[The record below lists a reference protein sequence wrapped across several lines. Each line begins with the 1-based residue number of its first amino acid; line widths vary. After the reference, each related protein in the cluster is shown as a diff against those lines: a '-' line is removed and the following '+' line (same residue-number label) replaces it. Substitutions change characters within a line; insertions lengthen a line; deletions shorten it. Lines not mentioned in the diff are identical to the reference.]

1 MVQSLLHLSGV
12 FVGTWRRA
20 GTLTPALEQRLD
32 SWLIKG
38 FYLEE
43 RLVARVVLAFAFESQ
58 EKAT

>member
-1 MVQSLLHLSGV
+1 M
-12 FVGTWRRA
+12 
-20 GTLTPALEQRLD
+20 TPALEQRLD